1 PRYLGEVTLPELRL
15 QPRTVFGFAFISADP
30 EPYRYQRAGPVIIDP
45 GLYSLKNH
53 MYFGSLSKGLKE
65 YAYQLPKSSSQES
78 HSNEQ
83 GRRKLAEYDYLN
95 YLNGKG
101 RQIPTVHRVIRE
113 DGINLLTVIKDKT
126 KYRQSWKHD
135 FVKDYFPPSMS
146 EYKSAL
152 EGNGSDLESGERAD
166 RSSLAF
172 SLQGHTD
179 TSSSTLRTLFSLL
192 YRTKSGTS
200 ATYNEEQGHKGGGA
214 ADDLPMYNRSK
225 YNRSQEALLGGSV
238 GAFVAKWV
246 AIHSSR
252 NRARAGQRCAF
263 SVPITRVV
271 TGAPTIILRMDVS
284 HGFPSQSD
292 VPSIAAVVSSRHYP
306 LISRYRAPV
315 RTQSPKVEMID
326 SLFKKVSDTEDDGIM
341 RELLLDFYV
350 SSAKPKPDQII
361 IFWDGVSESQFNQVL
376 NIELDQIIE
385 ACKFL
390 DEKWCPKF
398 LVIIAQK
405 NHHTKFF
412 QPGSPDNAP
421 PGTVIDNNHPRNN
434 DFYMCAHARMIGTT
448 RPTHYHVLYDEIGF
462 SADDLQELVHSLS
475 YVTTAISVVAPICYA
490 HLAATQVGQFM
501 KFEDHS
507 ETSSNH
513 GGVRI
518 CPYHK

>member
-1 PRYLGEVTLPELRL
+1 MAHYNARAILLVNIISAQIRCRFDIGLSVFYWADSPGPSPSPLYLARVRVNLDKDEITWRGKLAKLAATSDPRYLGEVTLPELRL

-152 EGNGSDLESGERAD
+152 EGNGC
-166 RSSLAF
+166 
-172 SLQGHTD
+172 
-179 TSSSTLRTLFSLL
+179 
-192 YRTKSGTS
+192 
-200 ATYNEEQGHKGGGA
+200 EQLNYILKNA
-214 ADDLPMYNRSK
+214 PRK
-225 YNRSQEALLGGSV
+225 LGGLNSMLTV
-238 GAFVAKWV
+238 E
-246 AIHSSR
+246 HSPS
-252 NRARAGQRCAF
+252 F
-263 SVPITRVV
+263 PVV
-271 TGAPTIILRMDVS
+271 SKAPTIILRMDVS

-326 SLFKKVSDTEDDGIM
+326 SLFKKVSDTEGWAYE
-341 RELLLDFYV
+341 RVTLDFYV
-350 SSAKPKPDQII
+350 SQRNHRRFIPHFLFKIDHLHEFSYTVLWSCFCYGRMLMNCPCRPLPV
-361 IFWDGVSESQFNQVL
+361 VSPVIMSVL
-376 NIELDQIIE
+376 SRLM
-385 ACKFL
+385 L
-390 DEKWCPKF
+390 
-398 LVIIAQK
+398 LK
-405 NHHTKFF
+405 NSIVPLT
-412 QPGSPDNAP
+412 
-421 PGTVIDNNHPRNN
+421 
-434 DFYMCAHARMIGTT
+434 
-448 RPTHYHVLYDEIGF
+448 LY
-462 SADDLQELVHSLS
+462 SWQE
-475 YVTTAISVVAPICYA
+475 TYA
-490 HLAATQVGQFM
+490 HHGRKKQEE
-501 KFEDHS
+501 KIREDAQRNAIRVNNYDAEPLLKSCGISISS
-507 ETSSNH
+507 EVLHASGRPSSASPEVES
-513 GGVRI
+513 GEWSSPETEDGILITRIVSLLRPAKTPCPQGV
-518 CPYHK
+518 PLKS